1 METNGRQEENAM
13 KKYFSI
19 LAAALALC
27 LSIAFVPAAS
37 TTSERPESL
46 PTGQTPVVRQISVSR
61 KTEEMVWVPTHGGK
75 KYHKKSTCSGMK
87 DPEKVPLS
95 EAKEEGFTACKR
107 CYR

>member
-1 METNGRQEENAM
+1 M
-13 KKYFSI
+13 KKYFGI

-61 KTEEMVWVPTHGGK
+61 KTEEMV
-75 KYHKKSTCSGMK
+75 
-87 DPEKVPLS
+87 
-95 EAKEEGFTACKR
+95 
-107 CYR
+107 

>member
-1 METNGRQEENAM
+1 M
-13 KKYFSI
+13 KKYFGI

-61 KTEEMVWVPTHGGK
+61 KTEEMVWAPTHGGE

-87 DPEKVPLS
+87 APEKVPLS
-95 EAKEEGFTACKR
+95 EAKEEGFTACKK

>member
-1 METNGRQEENAM
+1 M
-13 KKYFSI
+13 KKYFGI

-46 PTGQTPVVRQISVSR
+46 PMGQTPVVRQISVSR

-75 KYHKKSTCSGMK
+75 KYHKKIHLQRYERPGKGSAFRG
-87 DPEKVPLS
+87 
-95 EAKEEGFTACKR
+95 KR
-107 CYR
+107 GRAYGL